1 MSEPG
6 TVGNFFERY
15 VFPGTAWSL
24 TLRILVA
31 VVLGCALI
39 FGALWVVDHVTGAIS
54 NYFTDSAIAA
64 KKKKLDDLNAQLAAG
79 NKKLAEYDALES
91 AKKAEIAQIES
102 DRLTALADKLAAD
115 KARDESVAA
124 TNKLIAD
131 LAGFKGKKN
140 VTAAEVECAVLGN
153 CK

>member
-15 VFPGTAWSL
+15 IFPGTAWSL
-24 TLRILVA
+24 TLRVLVA
-31 VVLGCALI
+31 IILGCALI
-39 FGALWVVDHVTGAIS
+39 FGALWAVDRVTGAIS

-64 KKKKLDDLNAQLAAG
+64 KKKELDDLNA
-79 NKKLAEYDALES
+79 KLAEGNKNLAEYNALES

-124 TNKLIAD
+124 TNVLIAD
-131 LAGFKGKKN
+131 LNSLKGKKG
-140 VTAAEVECAVLGN
+140 VTGAEVECAVLKV